1 MYLDP
6 NNLCQTRELREDQTV
21 IRQSKQRLQLE
32 PETNVSFHHG
42 NQNGDVSLEEKINYL
57 TKLNMYLL

>member
-42 NQNGDVSLEEKINYL
+42 NQNGDVSL
-57 TKLNMYLL
+57 